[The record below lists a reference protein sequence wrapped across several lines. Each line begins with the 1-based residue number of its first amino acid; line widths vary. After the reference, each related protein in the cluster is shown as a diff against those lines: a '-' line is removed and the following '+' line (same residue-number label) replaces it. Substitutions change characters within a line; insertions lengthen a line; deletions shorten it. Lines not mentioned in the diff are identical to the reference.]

1 MPDISSRKQWY
12 ERPKNVT
19 VAKYRLTGSGLCMS
33 SSSYSLYKY
42 YVTAGEILYL
52 YLNDVVVSSV
62 SQNVYQFQSAESVPT
77 SGTNSELIGSPVS
90 GAVDAYVEVPEGATY
105 LIVSQLTSSTNFK
118 VCATLPD
125 GGTISSVTPLDENTY
140 EIKDKV
146 ARQTI
151 PFGTTDFS
159 STSTAYT
166 ATVEGITELR
176 SGVACYIMNT
186 KVTSA
191 TGFTVNI
198 NGLGAKP
205 VYLVSAAASRATTQ
219 FAVNYTW
226 LLVYNEN
233 RVAGGCWDMS
243 YLYNTDNNTIGYNIR
258 NYSGSLTA
266 KAAIYRYMVLLTVD
280 ENTVVPINSTSNS
293 TATTKTLTT
302 ESFDPFGPIYYYS
315 TTTTISAGS
324 TIGASYRWTQYAVD
338 LRYSF
343 NTGSTLTTNKV
354 VYIVADPQS
363 DGKAKLASSPISQD
377 LPETADGKIYIR
389 LGIAYSEYQVQ
400 IENNHPIYF
409 FKDGAI
415 RLWTNASATFP
426 AVTSSDNGKVL
437 KVDSGAWTVDYDG
450 LFIAS
455 YGSTTFNDIKTAYL
469 NNKVVY
475 CRASSNTDPA
485 SGSQLRMAFLAYVGT
500 STTAPTS
507 FEFQYYRSVNTH
519 TINQQGDQVFVYTI
533 NSSGTWSVVTREATA
548 KIVAGT
554 GLTGSYSNDVL
565 TINGNLVTSIS
576 STSTDTEYPSAK
588 CMYDIIGDVETL
600 LAAI

>member
-19 VAKYRLTGSGLCMS
+19 VAKYRLTGNGLCMS

-77 SGTNSELIGSPVS
+77 SGTNSALIGSPVV
-90 GAVDAYVEVPEGATY
+90 GPVDAYVEVPEGATY
-105 LIVSQLTSSTNFK
+105 LVVSQLTASTNFK

-140 EIKDKV
+140 EIKDKI

-233 RVAGGCWDMS
+233 RVADGCWDMV
-243 YLYNTDNNTIGYNIR
+243 YLYNSDNNTIGYNIR
-258 NYSGSLTA
+258 NYSGSLKA
-266 KAAIYRYMVLLTVD
+266 KAAIYRYMLLLSID
-280 ENTVVPINSTSNS
+280 ETYVVPINSVSNS

-315 TTTTISAGS
+315 TTTTISSGS
-324 TIGASYRWTQYAVD
+324 TIGASYRWTQYAID

-400 IENNHPIYF
+400 IENNHPIYYYNN
-409 FKDGAI
+409 GAI
-415 RLWTNASATFP
+415 RLWTNDYDIAETPFVVTVTLTSDTGGTINKTVTEIVTAYNSGREVFFEGDFSAS
-426 AVTSSDNGKVL
+426 VHVKMKVL
-437 KVDSGAWTVDYDG
+437 MLSEDTVNDQIAISAYAMTEPDGTLYDVY
-450 LFIAS
+450 IP
-455 YGSTTFNDIKTAYL
+455 YGSTNTFILRGVPIGQMYTDVETIK
-469 NNKVVY
+469 
-475 CRASSNTDPA
+475 S
-485 SGSQLRMAFLAYVGT
+485 
-500 STTAPTS
+500 
-507 FEFQYYRSVNTH
+507 
-519 TINQQGDQVFVYTI
+519 
-533 NSSGTWSVVTREATA
+533 
-548 KIVAGT
+548 
-554 GLTGSYSNDVL
+554 
-565 TINGNLVTSIS
+565 NLVTSIS

>member
-1 MPDISSRKQWY
+1 MPDISSNKQWY
-12 ERPKNVT
+12 ERPKNIT
-19 VAKYRLTGSGLCMS
+19 VAKYRLTGNGLCMS
-33 SSSYSLYKY
+33 SSSYSMYKY
-42 YVTAGEILYL
+42 YVEAGDII
-52 YLNDVVVSSV
+52 YLNLNEVIVSST

-77 SGTNSELIGSPVS
+77 SGTNSALIGSPVV
-90 GAVDAYVEVPEGATY
+90 GPVDAYVEVPEGATY

-125 GGTISSVTPLDENTY
+125 IAGISSVTPLDENTY

-191 TGFTVNI
+191 TDFTINI

-205 VYLVSAAASRATTQ
+205 VYMPTAAATRATSQ

-226 LLVYNEN
+226 LLVYNEH

-258 NYSGSLTA
+258 HYSGSLKA
-266 KAAIYRYMVLLTVD
+266 KATIYRYMLLLSID
-280 ENTVVPINSTSNS
+280 ETYVVPINTTSNN
-293 TATTKTLTT
+293 TGTTKVLTT

-315 TTTTISAGS
+315 TTSTISSGS
-324 TIGASYRWTQYAVD
+324 TIGASYRWTQYALD

-343 NTGSTLTTNKV
+343 NTGSTLTTNKF

-400 IENNHPIYF
+400 MENNHPIYYYSN
-409 FKDGAI
+409 GAI
-415 RLWTNASATFP
+415 RLWTNTP
-426 AVTSSDNGKVL
+426 V
-437 KVDSGAWTVDYDG
+437 VD
-450 LFIAS
+450 
-455 YGSTTFNDIKTAYL
+455 AYT
-469 NNKVVY
+469 K
-475 CRASSNTDPA
+475 A
-485 SGSQLRMAFLAYVGT
+485 
-500 STTAPTS
+500 
-507 FEFQYYRSVNTH
+507 E
-519 TINQQGDQVFVYTI
+519 I
-533 NSSGTWSVVTREATA
+533 
-548 KIVAGT
+548 
-554 GLTGSYSNDVL
+554 
-565 TINGNLVTSIS
+565 
-576 STSTDTEYPSAK
+576 DT
-588 CMYDIIGDVETL
+588 MIGDIETL

>member
-1 MPDISSRKQWY
+1 MPDISSNKQWY

-19 VAKYRLTGSGLCMS
+19 VAKYRLSANGLCMS

-42 YVTAGEILYL
+42 YVTPGEIIYL
-52 YLNDVVVSSV
+52 YLNEIIISNV

-77 SGTNSELIGSPVS
+77 SGTNADLIGTPVS
-90 GAVDAYVEVPEGATY
+90 GAVDGYVEVPEGATY
-105 LIVSQLTSSTNFK
+105 LIVSQLTATTTCK

-125 GGTISSVTPLDENTY
+125 VGAISSVTPLDENTY

-176 SGVACYIMNT
+176 SGVSCYIMNT
-186 KVTSA
+186 KITSA
-191 TGFTVNI
+191 SGFTINI

-205 VYLVSAAASRATTQ
+205 VYMPTAAATRATTQ
-219 FAVNYTW
+219 FTVNYVW
-226 LLVYNEN
+226 LLVYNEH
-233 RVAGGCWDMS
+233 RVAGGCWDMC
-243 YLYNTDNNTIGYNIR
+243 YLFNTNDNTIGYNIR
-258 NYSGSLTA
+258 NYTGSLKTI
-266 KAAIYRYMVLLTVD
+266 AAIYRYMIVLSID
-280 ENTVVPINSTSNS
+280 ESTVVPVNSTSNS
-293 TATTKTLTT
+293 TATTKVLTT

-315 TTTTISAGS
+315 TTTTISAGA
-324 TIGASYRWTQYAVD
+324 TIGAGSRWTQYYFD

-343 NTGSTLTTNKV
+343 NEGSTLTTNKV

-363 DGKAKLASSPISQD
+363 DGKAKLASDPISQD
-377 LPETADGKIYIR
+377 LPSTEDGKIYIR

-400 IENNHPIYF
+400 MENNHPVYF

-437 KVDSGAWTVDYDG
+437 KVDNGAWTVDHDG

-485 SGSQLRMAFLAYVGT
+485 SGAQLRMAFLAYVGT

-507 FEFQYYRSVNTH
+507 FEFQYYRSVDAH

-576 STSTDTEYPSAK
+576 SSSTDAQYPSAK
-588 CMYDIIGDVETL
+588 CMYDIIGDIETL

>member
-1 MPDISSRKQWY
+1 MPIDPPEPSYSLTYHRNYSSSDSVTQSNGSAQLVSYSTLGFVPPSGYRFKEWNSTQSGSGESYQVGDVFPSSDAYAIWEEISDRKQWY
-12 ERPKNVT
+12 ERPKNIT
-19 VAKYRLTGSGLCMS
+19 VAKYRLTGAGLCMS

-52 YLNDVVVSSV
+52 YLNDVVVSSA
-62 SQNVYQFQSAESVPT
+62 SQNVYQFQSSESVPT
-77 SGTNSELIGSPVS
+77 SGTNSTLIGDPVV
-90 GAVDAYVEVPEGATY
+90 GPVDAYVEVPEGATY
-105 LIVSQLTSSTNFK
+105 LIVSQLTASTNFK
-118 VCATLPD
+118 VCATLQD
-125 GGTISSVTPLDENTY
+125 GATISSVTPLDENTY

-191 TGFTVNI
+191 SGFTVDI

-205 VYLVSAAASRATTQ
+205 VYAVTAAATRLTTQ
-219 FAVNYTW
+219 FTVNYTW

-233 RVAGGCWDMS
+233 RVAGGCWDMI

-258 NYSGSLTA
+258 NYSGSLKA
-266 KAAIYRYMVLLTVD
+266 KAAIYRYMLLLSID
-280 ENTVVPINSTSNS
+280 ETYVVPINSVSNS

-315 TTTTISAGS
+315 TTTTISSGS
-324 TIGASYRWTQYAVD
+324 TIGASYRWTQYSID

-377 LPETADGKIYIR
+377 LPSTADGKIYIR

-415 RLWTNASATFP
+415 HLWTNTP
-426 AVTSSDNGKVL
+426 V
-437 KVDSGAWTVDYDG
+437 VD
-450 LFIAS
+450 
-455 YGSTTFNDIKTAYL
+455 AYT
-469 NNKVVY
+469 K
-475 CRASSNTDPA
+475 AEIDD
-485 SGSQLRMAFLAYVGT
+485 M
-500 STTAPTS
+500 
-507 FEFQYYRSVNTH
+507 
-519 TINQQGDQVFVYTI
+519 
-533 NSSGTWSVVTREATA
+533 
-548 KIVAGT
+548 
-554 GLTGSYSNDVL
+554 
-565 TINGNLVTSIS
+565 
-576 STSTDTEYPSAK
+576 
-588 CMYDIIGDVETL
+588 IGDIETL

>member
-1 MPDISSRKQWY
+1 MPDISSNKQWY
-12 ERPKNVT
+12 ERPKNIT
-19 VAKYRLTGSGLCMS
+19 VAKYRLTGNGLCMS
-33 SSSYSLYKY
+33 SSSYSMYKY
-42 YVTAGEILYL
+42 YVEAGDIIYL
-52 YLNDVVVSSV
+52 NLNDVVVSSV

-77 SGTNSELIGSPVS
+77 SGTNSALIGTPVS

-125 GGTISSVTPLDENTY
+125 IAGISSVTPLDENTY

-146 ARQTI
+146 ARQAI

-186 KVTSA
+186 KITSA
-191 TGFTVNI
+191 TGFTINI

-205 VYLVSAAASRATTQ
+205 VYMPTAAATRATSQ
-219 FAVNYTW
+219 FAVNYVW

-233 RVAGGCWDMS
+233 RVAGGCWDLC
-243 YLYNTDNNTIGYNIR
+243 YLFNTNDNTVGYYIR
-258 NYSGSLTA
+258 NYTGSLKTI
-266 KAAIYRYMVLLTVD
+266 AAIYRYMLVLSID
-280 ENTVVPINSTSNS
+280 ESTVVPVNSTSNN
-293 TATTKTLTT
+293 TGTTKVLTT

-315 TTTTISAGS
+315 TTTTINANAAF
-324 TIGASYRWTQYAVD
+324 GAASRWTQYTLD

-377 LPETADGKIYIR
+377 LPSTEDGKIYIR
-389 LGIAYSEYQVQ
+389 LGIAYSEYQIQ
-400 IENNHPIYF
+400 MENSHPVYF

-426 AVTSSDNGKVL
+426 VVTSSDNGKVL

-455 YGSTTFNDIKTAYL
+455 YGSTSFADIRTAYL
-469 NNKVVY
+469 NNKIVY
-475 CRASSNTDPA
+475 CKASTNSNPA
-485 SGSQLRMAFLAYVGT
+485 TGPQLRMAFLAWADD
-500 STTAPTS
+500 SK

-519 TINQQGDQVFVYTI
+519 TIDQQGDQVFVYTI

-576 STSTDTEYPSAK
+576 SSSTDAQYPSAK
-588 CMYDIIGDVETL
+588 CMYDIIGDIETL

>member
-1 MPDISSRKQWY
+1 MPIDEPNPYSSITYYRNYSSSDSVTQSYGGSVLVSCSTLGFTAPTGYRFKEWNTTQGGSGDSYQDGDVYNAFVIYAIWEEISDRKQWY

-77 SGTNSELIGSPVS
+77 SGTNSTLIGSPVV
-90 GAVDAYVEVPEGATY
+90 GPVDAYVEVPEGATY
-105 LIVSQLTSSTNFK
+105 LIISQLTSSTNFK
-118 VCATLPD
+118 VCATSPD

-159 STSTAYT
+159 STSTTYT
-166 ATVEGITELR
+166 VTVEGITELR

-191 TGFTVNI
+191 SGFTINI

-205 VYLVSAAASRATTQ
+205 VYMPTAVATRATTQ

-233 RVAGGCWDMS
+233 RVAGGCWDLC
-243 YLYNTDNNTIGYNIR
+243 YTYNTDNNTIGYNIR
-258 NYSGSLTA
+258 NYTGSLKA
-266 KAAIYRYMVLLTVD
+266 KAAIYRYMMLLSID
-280 ENTVVPINSTSNS
+280 ETYVVPINSVSNS

-315 TTTTISAGS
+315 TTTTIAADALIGAGS
-324 TIGASYRWTQYAVD
+324 RWTQYYFD

-343 NTGSTLTTNKV
+343 NTGSTLTSNKV

-363 DGKAKLASSPISQD
+363 DGKAKLASSPITQT
-377 LPETADGKIYIR
+377 LPSTEDGKIYIR
-389 LGIAYSEYQVQ
+389 LGVAYSEYQLQ
-400 IENNHPIYF
+400 LENNHPIYYY
-409 FKDGAI
+409 KSGAI
-415 RLWTNASATFP
+415 RPWTNDI
-426 AVTSSDNGKVL
+426 AVD
-437 KVDSGAWTVDYDG
+437 
-450 LFIAS
+450 
-455 YGSTTFNDIKTAYL
+455 AYT
-469 NNKVVY
+469 K
-475 CRASSNTDPA
+475 A
-485 SGSQLRMAFLAYVGT
+485 
-500 STTAPTS
+500 
-507 FEFQYYRSVNTH
+507 E
-519 TINQQGDQVFVYTI
+519 I
-533 NSSGTWSVVTREATA
+533 
-548 KIVAGT
+548 
-554 GLTGSYSNDVL
+554 
-565 TINGNLVTSIS
+565 
-576 STSTDTEYPSAK
+576 DT
-588 CMYDIIGDVETL
+588 MIGDIETL